1 MQSDVVE
8 VSIKAVVPTANSNGC
23 AIFLGPE
30 NKTFHIHVEAHIG
43 KAISMAI
50 NDEKKTR
57 PLTHDLIGNIFQ
69 GFGIELDRVVIND
82 FNKEFYYAR
91 IILKMQNELGTKIV
105 EIDSRPSDSMVLA
118 VQCKKPIMV
127 AKKVLNEAE
136 DMTEVLEGI
145 LKQQN

>member
-1 MQSDVVE
+1 
-8 VSIKAVVPTANSNGC
+8 
-23 AIFLGPE
+23 
-30 NKTFHIHVEAHIG
+30 
-43 KAISMAI
+43 MAI

-57 PLTHDLIGNIFQ
+57 PLTHDLIRNIFQ

-91 IILKMQNELGTKIV
+91 IILKMQNELGTKLV

-127 AKKVLNEAE
+127 TQKVLNEAE